1 MVGKVEFTIR
11 GAKEMEAAL
20 KELGP
25 QVANRL
31 GDRALR
37 AAARPIVREA
47 KRLVPKDSRAL
58 MRSITVVKGRAQNNV
73 REIKIGFK
81 KPRSRIAHLV
91 EFGFVH
97 KGGDSVAARPFVRP
111 AMDSQAAAALTAMAE
126 DLAKGIAQQEYK
138 RAVAAGVDF
147 SEFDNG

>member
-58 MRSITVVKGRAQNNV
+58 MRSITVVKGRAHNNV
-73 REIKIGFK
+73 REIK
-81 KPRSRIAHLV
+81 IAHLV

-97 KGGDSVAARPFVRP
+97 KGGDSVAARPFIRP
-111 AMDSQAAAALTAMAE
+111 AMDSQAATALTAMAE

-147 SEFDNG
+147 SEFDDG